1 MAQPDLFTAEELK
14 QIFDQDLLDLMGAS
28 NMPPEQK
35 ADLYEKISNTIQDRV
50 LLRVDDAL
58 DEDGRKQF
66 GQIIDTGDQ
75 AKTNEFLTSKGL
87 NIPKLL
93 IEEAVLYK
101 LEMMSL
107 LKISQNQAEE
117 AKKEE

>member
-1 MAQPDLFTAEELK
+1 MAQTNLFTTDELK

-35 ADLYEKISNTIQDRV
+35 ADLYEKMANTIQDRV
-50 LLRVDDAL
+50 LLRIDDAL
-58 DEDGRKQF
+58 DEEGRHQF
-66 GQIIDTGDQ
+66 AKIIDTGDHE
-75 AKTNEFLTSKGL
+75 KTNEFLISKGL

-117 AKKEE
+117 TKT